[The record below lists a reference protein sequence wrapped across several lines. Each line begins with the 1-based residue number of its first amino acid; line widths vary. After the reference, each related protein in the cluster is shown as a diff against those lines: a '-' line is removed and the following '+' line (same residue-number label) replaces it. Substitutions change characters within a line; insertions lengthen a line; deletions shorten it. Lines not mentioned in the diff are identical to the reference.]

1 MSGQEASSGH
11 RRGLFDTGLEAE
23 LDSWPDA
30 PEPSWLTDA
39 DADESPTSQIPAYD
53 LGPGTESV
61 VVDLTGPMPTLSVPD
76 EPDELDE
83 LDELDEAPSHDLV
96 AAAPVEPPA

>member
-23 LDSWPDA
+23 LDNWPDA

-39 DADESPTSQIPAYD
+39 DESSTSQIPAYD

-76 EPDELDE
+76 E
-83 LDELDEAPSHDLV
+83 LDEAPSHDLV
-96 AAAPVEPPA
+96 AAAPVEPPADVPVSPS